1 MYYVCIYIYACI
13 YTNYKV
19 EKAAFMDA
27 LTVAWSMHTV
37 CFEGTQRSFN
47 VSELYGQFCINITL
61 YIIQYVL

>member
-1 MYYVCIYIYACI
+1 
-13 YTNYKV
+13 
-19 EKAAFMDA
+19 MDA

-47 VSELYGQFCINITL
+47 MSELYGQFCINITL